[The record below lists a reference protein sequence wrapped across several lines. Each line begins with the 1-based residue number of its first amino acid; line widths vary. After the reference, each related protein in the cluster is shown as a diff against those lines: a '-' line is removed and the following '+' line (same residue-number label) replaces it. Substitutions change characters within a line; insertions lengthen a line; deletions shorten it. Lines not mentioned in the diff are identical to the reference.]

1 MRGDGELLG
10 ELAIAEDLQALDTAT
25 DELGS
30 AERRLVHVG
39 AGVEHLEV
47 ADVHVR
53 RGDRER
59 VAEAA
64 LREAALHRGLTAL
77 EVQLV
82 DVALRASLLTLLTT
96 AGSLAETGADAAP
109 HAELL
114 RVGAGGRLELGENV
128 GHWNNAFFAAAA
140 AVSSTETRWRTF
152 LIMPR
157 NDGVFA
163 TVTFVPM
170 PRRPRPLTTRRWSQG
185 VPIVLRTC
193 FTRSVVIRHHQSPA
207 WRRRGERSRA
217 CPPRGSCHGGSG
229 RPSCHA
235 WRRFRPPSEAAGA
248 P

>member
-1 MRGDGELLG
+1 VSRHRELLG
-10 ELAIAEDLQALDTAT
+10 ELAVAQDLEALDATT

-39 AGVEHLEV
+39 AGIEHLEI

-59 VAEAA
+59 VAEAT
-64 LREAALHRGLTAL
+64 LRKAALHGRLTAL

-82 DVALRASLLTLLTT
+82 DVALRASLLTLLTA
-96 AGSLAETGADAAP
+96 AGRLAETGADAAP

-114 RVGAGGRLELGENV
+114 RVGARGRLELGENV
-128 GHWNNAFFAAAA
+128 GHGDNAFFAAAA

-157 NDGVFA
+157 NEGVLA
-163 TVTFVPM
+163 TVTLVPM

-193 FTRSVVIRHHQSPA
+193 FTTSWVIVHPRPA
-207 WRRRGERSRA
+207 S
-217 CPPRGSCHGGSG
+217 
-229 RPSCHA
+229 
-235 WRRFRPPSEAAGA
+235 
-248 P
+248 